1 MLLGNLPCVQL
12 WTLSEMLP
20 CRIFQVLI
28 SLTFSQSCSNT
39 LTPWQFSN
47 RLSCPVASAKSRRTV
62 PMSTEIWRH
71 PWMNHVKNRCE
82 NPSNFEASLCFFHP
96 KIANIQKT
104 SVAIGCL
111 TVWGFSKYGS
121 HRMISSFLG
130 KTTAKNQLLRDC
142 SPIFLFEWRFLRQG
156 LCDIFHTPKIGFFLV
171 LKCKQKNIRTTRA
184 GREKTGVFSFYPV
197 PRLKIVKIWPQ
208 NIHHAGHCYL
218 NNMRFTGLPLF
229 IPLDVTPVLSC
240 HFFGSIEHL
249 IPEVSEALQ
258 NSWLAS
264 SFFHAF
270 LEGGCP
276 VFLGSYFW
284 PPWFSIWIINYL
296 VILSEAT
303 IEFFVARDSW
313 LSPQEIHPL
322 PILLVKFHYFSQL
335 TLTTSIPTCCTSD
348 VFFVLFYCSQEI
360 QVTQDFGGSTHSPLC
375 HHDLN
380 ASQL

>member
-1 MLLGNLPCVQL
+1 MRKPFQFWSILVFFPSKDCKHSKNICGNWMFDCLG
-12 WTLSEMLP
+12 
-20 CRIFQVLI
+20 IF
-28 SLTFSQSCSNT
+28 
-39 LTPWQFSN
+39 
-47 RLSCPVASAKSRRTV
+47 K
-62 PMSTEIWRH
+62 IW
-71 PWMNHVKNRCE
+71 
-82 NPSNFEASLCFFHP
+82 
-96 KIANIQKT
+96 
-104 SVAIGCL
+104 
-111 TVWGFSKYGS
+111 
-121 HRMISSFLG
+121 ISSNDIEFSRQDNCEKPASQRLF
-130 KTTAKNQLLRDC
+130 AY
-142 SPIFLFEWRFLRQG
+142 FLFEWRFLRQG
-156 LCDIFHTPKIGFFLV
+156 LCDIFHTPKIDFFLV

-264 SFFHAF
+264 SFFHVF

-276 VFLGSYFW
+276 VFLGSYFL

-348 VFFVLFYCSQEI
+348 VFFVHFYCSQEI